1 VKLNSGMYTLQTVV
15 RGKLSVSSL
24 TLTRMSTQYEM
35 SGSTAAMSKVGGASQ
50 VRRITFSMARFLL
63 VRLLR
68 AAGVP
73 TKDVVGYA
81 VSALQQ
87 FYNLAQ
93 DQNWHSCK

>member
-1 VKLNSGMYTLQTVV
+1 MYTLQTVV
-15 RGKLSVSSL
+15 RGKLSLSL
-24 TLTRMSTQYEM
+24 MLTRMSTQYEM

-50 VRRITFSMARFLL
+50 VRRITCSTARFVL

-87 FYNLAQ
+87 LYNSKFGPGP
-93 DQNWHSCK
+93 DWHSFK